1 MNRAVRSQD
10 CHTLFAYTIFYLSKL
25 RIDGLIISRSVKHK
39 LWDNFKIC
47 SQEAGMLRHSDIK
60 AFHEDLL
67 LENGYTK
74 SPFMGLS
81 GDLIYNPLIDL

>member
-1 MNRAVRSQD
+1 
-10 CHTLFAYTIFYLSKL
+10 
-25 RIDGLIISRSVKHK
+25 
-39 LWDNFKIC
+39 
-47 SQEAGMLRHSDIK
+47 MLRHSDIK
-60 AFHEDLL
+60 EFHEDLL